1 MADKTQKYQ
10 PEHGAAPWFKP
21 GDRQT
26 QSAAVLIRAWKG
38 MLSNGSPHVLGVEY
52 MQIQENCQSVV
63 GGQLWGRA
71 GMREV
76 LFEA

>member
-1 MADKTQKYQ
+1 MADKTRKYQ
-10 PEHGAAPWFKP
+10 PEHGQVGFRG

-26 QSAAVLIRAWKG
+26 QATAVVLRAWKG
-38 MLSNGSPHVLGVEY
+38 MLSNASPHVLGVEY
-52 MQIQENCQSVV
+52 VQIQENAQSVV

-76 LFEA
+76 QFEA